1 MTPDPIRISV
11 DEDPREL
18 TSLMH
23 AHHVRRMPIVNGFDR
38 TLGIVTLDDLIA
50 QVGNE
55 MSEIGKAISQDLPR
69 ENA

>member
-1 MTPDPIRISV
+1 M
-11 DEDPREL
+11 
-18 TSLMH
+18 SLEH
-23 AHHVRRMPIVNGFDR
+23 FCRKPLRFDR

-55 MSEIGKAISQDLPR
+55 VSEIGKTISQDLPR